1 MRDTAAEVRDTAIR
15 AYRRSRAR
23 ARRYGRRVRQHW
35 RTATPQ
41 QRQTAQVTAGSAAL
55 GLVVAVTAVAM
66 TGPWDSG
73 QRTAERS
80 WAAAREGRSGG
91 NHTGDGPGGRPGA
104 TAPRVL
110 AAIGS
115 QAGRDGG
122 SDAGKSHG
130 SGAERVPPPSAS
142 ALADILEPL
151 LKESDL
157 GKQSAVSVVD
167 ASSGRQLYGVR
178 SGAAVTPASTVKLA
192 TAAAALSARGADYRI
207 PTRVV
212 GGGDKD
218 KVVLVGGG
226 DPTLSS
232 EALGNLARSTAR
244 ALRGAGHE
252 KVSLGYDTSR
262 YSGPERHSIGSNDN
276 LAPVTPLMADQA
288 RLEGVTEGS
297 GADAEHGKSPL
308 HGPAPRSTDPAGDA
322 AETFAEAL
330 EKHGVDVEGK
340 PGEAGSPRG
349 AKDLA
354 VHRSAPMSSLVE
366 RMLTYSDNDIAEAL
380 ARQTA
385 LASGEPADFKG
396 AGKAVRHHLDKLGL
410 PVKGVQLADGS
421 GLDRDGKVTPALLT
435 RLLVRAADPG
445 HERLRP
451 VLTGL
456 PVAHFTG
463 TLDSRYG
470 SERGKPGAGLV
481 RAKTGTLTGVNALAG
496 SVVDADG
503 RLLVFAFM
511 AKGTTDGKAAQES
524 LDRMA
529 SALANCGCRDS
540 PSTG

>member
-15 AYRRSRAR
+15 VYRRSRAR

-91 NHTGDGPGGRPGA
+91 NHTGDGPGREPA
-104 TAPRVL
+104 PAAPRVL

-115 QAGRDGG
+115 QPGRDGG

-130 SGAERVPPPSAS
+130 SGAKRVPPPSPS
-142 ALADILEPL
+142 ALADTLEPL
-151 LKESDL
+151 LKEGDL

-178 SGAAVTPASTVKLA
+178 SGAAMTPASTVKLA

-207 PTRVV
+207 RTRVV
-212 GGGDKD
+212 GDGDE
-218 KVVLVGGG
+218 VVLVGGG

-232 EALGNLARSTAR
+232 GNLGDLARSTAR

-262 YSGPERHSIGSNDN
+262 FSGPERHSIGSNDN

-288 RLEGVTEGS
+288 RLEGVPENS
-297 GADAEHGKSPL
+297 GKDAGHGKSPL

-322 AETFAEAL
+322 AEVFAEGL
-330 EKHGVDVEGK
+330 EEHGVDVEGE
-340 PGEAGSPRG
+340 PGEARSPRG
-349 AKDLA
+349 AEELA
-354 VHRSAPMSSLVE
+354 VHRSVPMSSLVE

-385 LASGEPADFKG
+385 LASGEPAGFKG
-396 AGKAVRHHLDKLGL
+396 AAKAVRHHLDQLGL
-410 PVKGVQLADGS
+410 PVKGVRLADGS
-421 GLDRDGKVTPALLT
+421 GLDRDGEVTPALLT
-435 RLLVRAADPG
+435 RLLARAADPG
-445 HERLRP
+445 HQRLRP